1 MNKKNDIWAIVTMIC
16 MCVTSICGIL
26 SMKCGY
32 AYDFINQYGHT
43 VKIFGYG
50 IYANDSYFKAP
61 IFIGTDF
68 CILSVVVPL
77 FFYAY
82 LQYRKKADMISEIKL
97 ISAYAVAFYYA
108 ASIAFGVTYNQIF
121 LVYVILFTS
130 SLFGMFSHIRSVN
143 VRRGIAITRG
153 LQIFLMIS
161 GIALIVAWLPD
172 IISPMLKGET
182 LSLIEVYTTE
192 ITYVLDMGI
201 ISPMCFVCLYLLKK
215 DDHLG
220 VLILAVLLK
229 ACIIVGIM
237 VIPQTIC
244 QMLSGVELPLPALL
258 TKVLSFVALGG
269 FAFYYNHRMYREL
282 KNYNPRQLFPA
293 GKREIIE

>member
-1 MNKKNDIWAIVTMIC
+1 MNRKKDILAIVTMIC

-26 SMKCGY
+26 SMKFDY
-32 AYDFINQYGHT
+32 AHDFLNQYGHT

-61 IFIGTDF
+61 ISIGTDF
-68 CILSVVVPL
+68 CILFVLVPMFL
-77 FFYAY
+77 YTY
-82 LQYRKKADMISEIKL
+82 MQYQKKADMISEIKL
-97 ISAYAVAFYYA
+97 ISVYAVAFYYA

-121 LVYVILFTS
+121 LVYVLLFTC

-143 VRRGIAITRG
+143 VGQKITATKG
-153 LQIFLMIS
+153 LQAFLVIS

-172 IISPMLKGET
+172 IISAMLKGGT
-182 LSLIEVYTTE
+182 LSLIGVYTTE
-192 ITYVLDMGI
+192 ITYVLDMGV

-215 DDHLG
+215 SDGLG
-220 VLILAVLLK
+220 VVLLAVLLK
-229 ACIIVGIM
+229 LCVIVGIM
-237 VIPQTIC
+237 IIPQSIC

-269 FAFYYNHRMYREL
+269 FALYFNHRMYQEL
-282 KNYNPRQLFPA
+282 V
-293 GKREIIE
+293 